1 MNVYR
6 KSLMI
11 QFLLFTVFFVMGAF
25 VILEHFLSES
35 LPWIGI
41 ALLVFLIVFGIYGFM
56 LYKKEDQRVSVITQK
71 ELKTLKYLL
80 YGYFAVYVLEVF
92 LSNSDSIDKD
102 LLSIGIG
109 IVLMGIA
116 CVGGFIQYRILK
128 VK

>member
-1 MNVYR
+1 
-6 KSLMI
+6 
-11 QFLLFTVFFVMGAF
+11 MGAF
-25 VILEHFLSES
+25 VILEHFLSKS

>member
-25 VILEHFLSES
+25 VILEHFLSKS